1 MEQMPRS
8 PSLAPAQPVKQAATE
23 ASVHARWPW
32 LVGAGLV
39 ALATAARLAWVLA
52 VPTVPVSDFAM
63 YRESASYLSEF
74 GALDHGFIY
83 MPGFVALLAWIQGL
97 GGDLLAQKIP
107 GVIFGG
113 LGAAGLY
120 VLTWRVQGIAAAVVA
135 TAIYALWPAG
145 VAMSS
150 VVGTDV
156 PAAAL
161 IVLALGALAALA
173 DRRPWTAAIAFG
185 AIMGLAA
192 WVRAVAL
199 PLTVLAGGFWLA
211 ARVPWKRAAALTAAG
226 VAATVVVLSPWAIRN
241 LRASGALYFTDDH
254 GGITALIG
262 ANPNS
267 EGTYTRALNQM
278 FQDVTGKK
286 VLDEPHHDVDRM
298 AYALAREWARFEP
311 SYSLGLAAMKAERLF
326 DPEQRLLYWSIFRPG
341 VLVGRPAAWFEAR
354 HAAIADAADLFG
366 LVIAGLALAG
376 AGVALARR
384 RFRLLALAPFMLALA
399 ATYTVFFAEPR
410 YRIPIEMLALPF
422 VAAAL
427 VELGG
432 AAAALW
438 RRRWPEARAAGL
450 ALGAGLAL
458 VIAWRLAWPPL
469 VVDGGARLRA
479 RHRWAVTQWMVGDRA
494 RTCMWR
500 PAGALAA
507 ASPLDGA
514 PNGVRLRAAGAGPT
528 AADLELGGGALAPGR
543 YVIHLRLEA
552 TGTPLAFTLR
562 ADGGDGTTVTAAP
575 GQPAPLVAIVQHAG
589 GPLRLAAAV
598 ARAGGDGTGDA
609 SLWISDGQITPADQA
624 LAPAEVTQ
632 AAGVAPATP

>member
-1 MEQMPRS
+1 MEEPPRS
-8 PSLAPAQPVKQAATE
+8 PSLAPEQAT
-23 ASVHARWPW
+23 VPARWPW
-32 LVGAGLV
+32 LLGAGLV
-39 ALATAARLAWVLA
+39 VLATLVRLAWVLA
-52 VPTVPVSDFAM
+52 VPTVPTSDFAM

-83 MPGFVALLAWIQGL
+83 MPGFVALLAWINDL
-97 GGDLLAQKIP
+97 GGDLLAQKLP

-120 VLTWRVQGIAAAVVA
+120 LFAWRVQGIAAAVVA

-161 IVLALGALAALA
+161 IVVALGALAALA
-173 DRRPWTAAIAFG
+173 DRRPWAAAIAFG

-192 WVRAVAL
+192 WFRAVAL

-211 ARVPWKRAAALTAAG
+211 ARVGLKRALALTATG

-241 LRASGALYFTDDH
+241 FRVSGALYFTDDH

-267 EGTYTRALNQM
+267 QGTYTRALNQL

-354 HAAIADAADLFG
+354 HGTIADAADAFG
-366 LVIAGLALAG
+366 LVLAGLALAG
-376 AGVALARR
+376 AGVAVARR
-384 RFRLLALAPFMLALA
+384 RWRLLALAPFMLALA

-422 VAAAL
+422 VASAL
-427 VELGG
+427 VELAG
-432 AAAALW
+432 AAAALR

-458 VIAWRLAWPPL
+458 VIAWRLAWPSL

-479 RHRWAVTQWMVGDRA
+479 RHRWAVAQWTVGEGA

-507 ASPLDGA
+507 VSPIDGA
-514 PNGVRLRAAGAGPT
+514 PNGVRLRAAGPGPT
-528 AADLELGGGALAPGR
+528 AADVELGGGALAPGR
-543 YVIHLRLEA
+543 YAIHLRLEA
-552 TGTPLAFTLR
+552 TGAPLSLTLR
-562 ADGGDGTTVTAAP
+562 ATDGAQAAATAAP
-575 GQPAPLVAIVQHAG
+575 GQPAPLLAIVQHAG
-589 GPLRLAAAV
+589 GPLRLAATLAH
-598 ARAGGDGTGDA
+598 AGGDGTGDA
-609 SLWISDGQITPADQA
+609 SLWISDGKITLADESA
-624 LAPAEVTQ
+624 APAEVTQ
-632 AAGVAPATP
+632 AAGVAPKAATTTP